1 MIRNVF
7 QEKVIHNHCSMSSS
21 FPINDARF
29 SKMKNIPDHLSDERK
44 GRIIENI
51 DFKDLSN
58 RASFMGNTVFVFK
71 KQ

>member
-1 MIRNVF
+1 
-7 QEKVIHNHCSMSSS
+7 MSST

-29 SKMKNIPDHLSDERK
+29 SKMKNIPDLLSDERK

-51 DFKDLSN
+51 DFKYLSN